1 MRNIIA
7 ILMAAISIFTAGF
20 ASAASTTCNPVARYQ
35 TPITSVTDTNLVL
48 AVARTATV
56 LNYNDIDAAWSLT
69 SAAGIKFSGD
79 FSTNMV
85 ITAPTSVALSSGTKT
100 ANMNLVSRCGTA
112 GYAADKTLG
121 SDCGAAFA
129 TGPDGLLYL
138 SIFPTSILLAQ
149 DSGATYAGSITI
161 TIDYQ

>member
-1 MRNIIA
+1 MKRLFL
-7 ILMAAISIFTAGF
+7 LMAAISVLITGI

-56 LNYNDIDAAWSLT
+56 LSYNDVDVAWSLST
-69 SAAGIKFSGD
+69 AAGIKFSGD
-79 FSTNMV
+79 FATNMV
-85 ITAPTSVALSSGTKT
+85 ISAPTSVVLSSGTKT
-100 ANMNLVSRCGTA
+100 ATMALVSRCNTA
-112 GYAADKTLG
+112 GYAANKTAG
-121 SDCGAAFA
+121 TDCGAAFA
-129 TGPDGLLYL
+129 TGADGLLYL